1 MNKESSYKPLEEI
14 ILKYLSG
21 KATAEERDKILAWIK
36 ADNSNKKYFEEIQ
49 KQHLAHQLTS
59 KSTVFNREG
68 GWNRVRA
75 AYYKE
80 QLQNQNLETRQKT
93 RRLLS
98 FASVAVAASLLIAFF
113 IGKWVYSPAAD
124 AIGIAQEFNEIHV
137 PHGARTQLTLSDGTK
152 VWLNAGSTF
161 RYPSRFLT
169 NSREVTLEGEAF
181 FDVTHVANKIFVVKT
196 AGLNIKVFGTRFN
209 VKSYP
214 GEQKITTTLV
224 KGSIAIETKN
234 SKADPLLVKPNQ
246 IVTYF
251 EDTKAFKIEEAELK
265 QKFAEL
271 KSIPDQQMLVIPET
285 NLLTQT
291 SWKDSKWVIDA
302 KELGELA
309 VLLERRYNVKINFD
323 NEELKKYRFSG
334 TLADETFEQVLKV
347 VQISAPITYSIHNNL
362 VTFYEDSAYRKK
374 YDKMIGN

>member
-1 MNKESSYKPLEEI
+1 MNKENTFQSLDEV

-21 KATAEERDKILAWIK
+21 NATAEERDYLLAWIK

-49 KQHLAHQLTS
+49 KQHLVNQLTS
-59 KSTVFNREG
+59 KSPVFNREE

-75 AYYKE
+75 AFYKD
-80 QLQNQNLETRQKT
+80 QLQSRNSENQQKT
-93 RRLLS
+93 RRILRW
-98 FASVAVAASLLIAFF
+98 ASVAVAVSFILAFF
-113 IGKWVYSPAAD
+113 IGKWVYSPASD
-124 AIGIAQEFNEIHV
+124 SMQQAQEFNEIHV
-137 PHGARTQLTLSDGTK
+137 PHGARSQLTLSDGTQ

-161 RYPSRFLT
+161 RYPSHFSD
-169 NSREVTLEGEAF
+169 NSREVTLEGEAY
-181 FDVTHVANKIFVVKT
+181 FDVTHVESKIFIVKT
-196 AGLNIKVFGTRFN
+196 AGMNIKVFGTRFN

-214 GEQKITTTLV
+214 GEQKTTTTLV

-234 SKADPLLVKPNQ
+234 SKAPLMVKPNQ
-246 IVTYF
+246 VVTYF

-265 QKFAEL
+265 QKIAEV
-271 KSIPDQQMLVIPET
+271 KSLPDQQMLVVPET

-291 SWKDSKWVIDA
+291 SWKDSKWLIEA

-309 VLLERRYNVKINFD
+309 VLLERRYNVKIHFD
-323 NEELKKYRFSG
+323 NEELKKYTFSG

-347 VQISAPITYSIHNNL
+347 MQISAPITYSINNNL